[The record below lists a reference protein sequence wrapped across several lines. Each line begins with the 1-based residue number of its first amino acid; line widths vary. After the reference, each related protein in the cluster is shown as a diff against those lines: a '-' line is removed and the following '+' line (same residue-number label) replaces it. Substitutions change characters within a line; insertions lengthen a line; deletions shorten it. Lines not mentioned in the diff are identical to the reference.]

1 MRALPGPVSRR
12 AAFVSFLFA
21 VIPAKAGICLYH
33 LCVNPR
39 LGSTPAY
46 PHQSCYFKYRNTA
59 KVMGNSR
66 IEVSK
71 TPYLSPGSLYL
82 ITSQKFNSIPTF
94 CKIFYSSPS
103 SAFREIT
110 SYIRAAIPS
119 PQREDGEKAY
129 LMVRGLLTFNT
140 LPNVLP
146 ATLIAYGKK
155 VEVEVEVETNKL
167 IK

>member
-12 AAFVSFLFA
+12 AAFVYFLFA
-21 VIPAKAGICLYH
+21 VIPAKAGICLNH
-33 LCVNPR
+33 LFVNPAVG
-39 LGSTPAY
+39 LTPCY

-59 KVMGNSR
+59 KVMGNS
-66 IEVSK
+66 
-71 TPYLSPGSLYL
+71 TPFLSPGSLYL
-82 ITSQKFNSIPTF
+82 KTSHKFNPIPSF